1 MKSNSVVIRLAVPE
15 DASQWAAMLLK
26 LDEEVDY
33 TTFQPGE
40 RSSDISKYMDKIAAT
55 IKYPKSAIFL
65 AFDNRLENDKVVGY
79 LSVETYRNN
88 RKSHVATVGIGV
100 LESYSSQ
107 GIANQLLIELTKHA
121 KNHGLRRIEGHIA
134 QSNYKSIAL
143 AKKFGF
149 MTEGIKRNA
158 IKINDNY
165 EDEHLMVLEVE
176 ALHHEQ

>member
-1 MKSNSVVIRLAVPE
+1 MNSNSVVIRLAVPE

-26 LDEEVDY
+26 LDEEVEY

-40 RSSDISKYMDKIAAT
+40 RSPDINKYMDKIAVT
-55 IKYPKSAIFL
+55 TKYPKSAIFL
-65 AFDNRLENDKVVGY
+65 AFDNQLENDRVVGH
-79 LSVETYRNN
+79 LSVNACRNN
-88 RKSHVATVGIGV
+88 RKSHVASVGIGV
-100 LESYSSQ
+100 LQSYSSQ
-107 GIANQLLIELTKHA
+107 GIGNQLLIELIKHA
-121 KNHGLRRIEGHIA
+121 KKYELRRIEGHIA

-149 MTEGIKRNA
+149 MTEAIKKNA